1 MKKYRLLVT
10 CIIAMGIIIIGTSNP
25 VSNFYKT
32 TNLIS
37 SGNITNEK
45 ADKDKSSNK
54 NTKDKDEDKSNSK
67 SNKDKSS
74 EDKSSDSKNET
85 QKNKKFLICID
96 PGHQGKGDSNLEPV
110 APGSSSKKARV
121 SSGTEGIATKKPEY
135 VLNLEASLVLKSIL
149 ESKGY
154 NVIMTRE
161 THDVNISN
169 SERAILANDKKAD
182 MVVRIHADSLN
193 NSSKTGASILIP
205 EKDGKYTAPIYEE
218 SNKCAE
224 FIKQNMEQ
232 AGIQINGIFQRGD
245 LTGFN
250 WSKVPAVLV
259 EMGFMSNYNEDQ
271 MMSNPD
277 YQRKMMQCIADGLDA
292 YFK

>member
-37 SGNITNEK
+37 SGN
-45 ADKDKSSNK
+45 
-54 NTKDKDEDKSNSK
+54 K

-74 EDKSSDSKNET
+74 EDKSSDNKNEI
-85 QKNKKFLICID
+85 QKNKKLLICID

-161 THDVNISN
+161 LEH
-169 SERAILANDKKAD
+169 L
-182 MVVRIHADSLN
+182 
-193 NSSKTGASILIP
+193 
-205 EKDGKYTAPIYEE
+205 Y
-218 SNKCAE
+218 
-224 FIKQNMEQ
+224 
-232 AGIQINGIFQRGD
+232 
-245 LTGFN
+245 
-250 WSKVPAVLV
+250 
-259 EMGFMSNYNEDQ
+259 
-271 MMSNPD
+271 
-277 YQRKMMQCIADGLDA
+277 
-292 YFK
+292 